1 MNETHVHKVYESIA
15 GHFSDTRYNIW
26 PCIARF
32 LDSLSSC
39 SLVGDIGCGNGKN
52 MLYRRDL
59 EYSGCDITENLLLI
73 AKEKTKKDVVHASGI
88 SLPYRDEVFDAT
100 MSVAVVHHLNTTED
114 RQIFVNEL
122 VRCTR
127 IGGNIIFTVWIL
139 DQPYKKKWQTLGGGD
154 FFIPWTD
161 KSGITYNRFYH
172 FFTKDEIIDLIPNSC
187 ELVSLEEEA
196 YNYVIVIRKM
206 GY

>member
-15 GHFSDTRYNIW
+15 VHFSDTRYNIW

-32 LDSLSSC
+32 LDSLEAH

-59 EYSGCDITENLLLI
+59 EYIGCDITENLLLI
-73 AKEKTKKDVVHASGI
+73 AGERSKKDAVHASGI
-88 SLPYRDEVFDAT
+88 SLPYRCDVFDAV
-100 MSVAVVHHLNTTED
+100 MSVAVVHHLNDIGD
-114 RQIFVNEL
+114 RQLFINEL
-122 VRCTR
+122 VRCTQM
-127 IGGNIIFTVWIL
+127 GGAIIFTVWML
-139 DQPYKKKWQTLGGGD
+139 DQPYKKKWQALGGGD

-172 FFTKDEIIDLIPNSC
+172 FFTKDEIFQLIPANC
-187 ELVSLEEEA
+187 ELVSLSEEA
-196 YNYVIVIRKM
+196 YNYVVVMRKS
-206 GY
+206 GD